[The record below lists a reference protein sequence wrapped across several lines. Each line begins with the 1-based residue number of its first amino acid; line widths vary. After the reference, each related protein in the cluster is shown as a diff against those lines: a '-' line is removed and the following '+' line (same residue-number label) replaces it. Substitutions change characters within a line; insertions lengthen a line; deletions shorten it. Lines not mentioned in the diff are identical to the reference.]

1 MSNKSSQE
9 NHHLDSSTSEEK
21 EQSLSD
27 ILNRSDEFRKL
38 NIDKNLILYFTNN
51 CSYVSLTPIIQT
63 NKLDLLFKAYNI
75 PISKEE
81 IFLKIKNIVDEHEAK
96 IDKIYISN
104 NIKIHKSRGN
114 IIIIDE
120 LFNKKCLDLA
130 KNSNNATQL
139 IADKI
144 ASGLFNTKAI
154 LYKYEKNV
162 DDEKSIYVIANLKPS
177 EPSENI
183 FIKSDSFESEKNARN
198 DANKKIIA
206 KYLPKKVVKEL
217 KKNID
222 KLNCKEDQRKTEQK
236 ERYEKYL
243 SEAGNDRKLLNIKR
257 KISLEEFSK
266 RLPYFNM
273 LKKDKKKS
281 NNMKN
286 KLDEIKKDNSI
297 LLDEEKEE
305 FFINTK
311 GAPINEILLGD
322 PNIVNYHLRD
332 FKYTPL
338 KLFEMIRDSEK
349 YRGVDLKI
357 EYGRLNDKNYSVKFK
372 VIIISQKL
380 GIEVEG
386 FGNSKEEAANKCS
399 LNLLTVLFKNI
410 FKTYHELHD
419 YFEHKNKRY
428 LDIILKNEN
437 DENTNENIQMNSN
450 YKRKKVI
457 DDSDSSNSKE
467 ENHKEN
473 DENQH
478 NNSQN
483 SSNGSQENL
492 VRYSFEQS
500 MNSEFMNNT
509 SSDINI
515 INNLNNYNSS
525 SSSYIKEKDY
535 LMKDSSSGSSEN
547 NFSLSARL
555 KRKYNPNI

>member
-21 EQSLSD
+21 DQSLSD
-27 ILNRSDEFRKL
+27 ILNRPDEFRKL
-38 NIDKNLILYFTNN
+38 NINNNLILYFTNN

-120 LFNKKCLDLA
+120 IFNKKCLDLA

-281 NNMKN
+281 NNMAN
-286 KLDEIKKDNSI
+286 KLDEIKNDHSI
-297 LLDEEKEE
+297 LLDEENEE

-357 EYGRLNDKNYSVKFK
+357 GYGRLNDKNYSVKFK

-473 DENQH
+473 DENRH

-492 VRYSFEQS
+492 VRYSFDQS

>member
-27 ILNRSDEFRKL
+27 ILNRPDEFRKL

-120 LFNKKCLDLA
+120 IFNKKCLDLA

-183 FIKSDSFESEKNARN
+183 VIKSDSFESEKNARN

-311 GAPINEILLGD
+311 GAPIKEILLGD

-473 DENQH
+473 DENRN

-535 LMKDSSSGSSEN
+535 LMKDSMSGSSEN

>member
-21 EQSLSD
+21 DQSLSD
-27 ILNRSDEFRKL
+27 ILNRPDEFRKL

-120 LFNKKCLDLA
+120 IFNKKCLDLA

-243 SEAGNDRKLLNIKR
+243 SEAGNDRKLLNLKR

-483 SSNGSQENL
+483 SSNGIQENL

-500 MNSEFMNNT
+500 INSEFMNNT

>member
-27 ILNRSDEFRKL
+27 ILNRPDEFRKL

-120 LFNKKCLDLA
+120 QFNKKCLDLA

-286 KLDEIKKDNSI
+286 KLGEIKKDNSI

-311 GAPINEILLGD
+311 GAPIKEILLGD
-322 PNIVNYHLRD
+322 QNIVNYHLRD

-473 DENQH
+473 DENRN

-483 SSNGSQENL
+483 SSKGSQENL

>member
-27 ILNRSDEFRKL
+27 ILNRPDEFRKL

-120 LFNKKCLDLA
+120 QFNKKCLDLA

-311 GAPINEILLGD
+311 GAPIKEILLGD

-437 DENTNENIQMNSN
+437 DENINENIQMNSN

-473 DENQH
+473 DENRH

-492 VRYSFEQS
+492 VRYSFDQS
-500 MNSEFMNNT
+500 MNSEFMNYT